1 MSIKRDRAHRRLSA
15 IPLRIG
21 QGGAGLSTDNAPCRR
36 IQGAF
41 RFRAGRNAG
50 DGFGDA
56 LGHLV
61 DNDDYSAEI
70 RIVPCQSTERRHNQY
85 KTDVLDLRPD
95 HRTSAACTDPVM
107 QSPFSTLAASVGKR
121 RITRSSSPTPAARS
135 APAVHRCR
143 RSARHSSSDGRR
155 GYRRYGRVSPAPRRP
170 KRSSAMFSRSCQRS
184 PGNALMRSGI
194 AAGSRT
200 GSNLFTA
207 PSVQRRRGRHK
218 GQGSGR
224 LAGKRFTQD
233 RVGYGKTVVFG
244 VFERQGQVHAE
255 IVPDCSRLTLQGIEA
270 SARADQRRRSPAD
283 ELSALPSTS
292 AASWK
297 RFPESR

>member
-1 MSIKRDRAHRRLSA
+1 M
-15 IPLRIG
+15 
-21 QGGAGLSTDNAPCRR
+21 
-36 IQGAF
+36 
-41 RFRAGRNAG
+41 
-50 DGFGDA
+50 
-56 LGHLV
+56 
-61 DNDDYSAEI
+61 
-70 RIVPCQSTERRHNQY
+70 PCQSTERRHNQY
-85 KTDVLDLRPD
+85 ATDLLDLRPD

-135 APAVHRCR
+135 VPAVHRCR

-170 KRSSAMFSRSCQRS
+170 KRSSAMFRRSCQRS

-224 LAGKRFTQD
+224 FAGKRFTQD

-255 IVPDCSRLTLQGIEA
+255 IVPDCSRLTRLPQLGGHEGANPLIFCDRPPKGRHYKA
-270 SARADQRRRSPAD
+270 PNGRDGSCAFRRRSAARVVAAGSCRVGAAVARAPC
-283 ELSALPSTS
+283 SAGCGAARRGAGGRWSAGGRPPSGWWRTS
-292 AASWK
+292 RGWCAG
-297 RFPESR
+297 